1 MRTGCCSG
9 FIMSV
14 RHAFVSETS
23 GSSLLWAIGALV
35 LLSVIGSTVA
45 LMSPSALQSKLEQ
58 EAGMRAYYNANAG
71 LNYVLGSQQASIA
84 SGNSF
89 SNYKVLMGNEK
100 SVEYTLASDE
110 KFAFK
115 LGNFISSGSGGT
127 YQIVDLVGRSGRQAS
142 GAAAYGYILYGG
154 AKGNSSVITYGTQ
167 SNTADF
173 ANSITESNYTTNLQG
188 TITGDVVSKGYT
200 FNGGVNVKGSLTY
213 TATGTPLTISGGTI
227 GGVGKYICSNSD
239 VVFSGGVTINANVY
253 AHGNVTI
260 DSGSAQINGNI
271 YSSGYTKEEN
281 GFITGDVNSQKS
293 IMIQNWGGKGNLFSG
308 DDDGLGNIYVQGS
321 WPTWTGDVSSLNNIY
336 VTGTIKGKAHLK
348 GNVFGATITGK
359 VDSNTTD
366 PIAPVAC
373 RNSKVFSPPA
383 IAATNSYNLTG
394 SDTLYAGAA
403 GTYNTYKYKTFTT
416 GGGTSLCLDLSTG
429 GGLNILVSGA
439 VNMNG
444 NLYIKTSSKGS
455 CVKFDSATVSYSS
468 YASKVLLVS
477 DDKVNFNGGS
487 NWFGS
492 IWAKDDITLGGGS
505 IVIGGAYSSDGDINA
520 ASAGGVTM
528 TYVASECLLNNCIY
542 SNL

>member
-1 MRTGCCSG
+1 MYTGCCEKLRNVLSRV
-9 FIMSV
+9 FMV
-14 RHAFVSETS
+14 KAS
-23 GSSLLWAIGALV
+23 GSTLLWAIGALV
-35 LLSVIGSTVA
+35 LLSVVGATVA

-71 LNYVLGSQQASIA
+71 LNYVLGAQQAYLA

-89 SNYKVLMGNEK
+89 SNYKIVMGNEG
-100 SVEYTLASDE
+100 SVEYVLADNE
-110 KFAFK
+110 KFSFK
-115 LGNFISSGSGGT
+115 LGNFISSGTGGT
-127 YQIVDLVGRSGRQAS
+127 YQIVNLVGMSGRQS
-142 GAAAYGYILYGG
+142 GGSAAYGYVLYGG
-154 AKGNSSVITYGTQ
+154 AKGNSSIITYGSQ

-173 ANSITESNYTTNLQG
+173 ANSIAESNYTTNLQG
-188 TITGDVVSKGYT
+188 TVVGDLVSRGYT

-213 TATGTPLTISGGTI
+213 TATDKPITISGGTI
-227 GGVGKYICSNSD
+227 GGTGKYVCSNSD
-239 VVFSGGVTINANVY
+239 VIFSGGVTINANVY

-293 IMIQNWGGKGNLFSG
+293 IMIQNWGGKGKLFSG

-321 WPTWTGDVSSLNNIY
+321 WPTWTGDVSSLHNVY
-336 VTGTIKGKAHLK
+336 VTGTIKGDAHLK
-348 GNVFGATITGK
+348 GNVIGSTITGK
-359 VDSNTTD
+359 IDSNTTD
-366 PIAPVAC
+366 PIAPVPC
-373 RNSKVFSPPA
+373 KNTKVFSPPT
-383 IAATNSYNLTG
+383 ISATNSYNLTG

-416 GGGTSLCLDLSTG
+416 GGGTSLCLDLSAG
-429 GGLNILVSGA
+429 GGLNILVSGD
-439 VNMNG
+439 VKIDG
-444 NLYIKTSSKGS
+444 DLYVKTTSKGS
-455 CVKFDSATVSYSS
+455 CNRFNSATVSYSS

-477 DDKVNFNGGS
+477 NNKVTFNGGS

-505 IVIGGAYSSDGDINA
+505 IVIGGTYSSDGDINA
-520 ASAGGVTM
+520 ASAGGVAM